1 MVWKDHVVNWAAFW
15 PLAGIFAGCNDIANE
30 QANEKG
36 PQTQMCDGEV
46 KFKALF
52 SADSVVSDH
61 KNENIG
67 RMRIWLEIQV
77 CFYPEDFSTP

>member
-1 MVWKDHVVNWAAFW
+1 
-15 PLAGIFAGCNDIANE
+15 
-30 QANEKG
+30 
-36 PQTQMCDGEV
+36 MCDGEV